1 MSKVVSQI
9 FISANAMNDSVFAVI
24 VPDKEHLLKTLFEI
38 EGKITRAEQ
47 LKSHKQY
54 QEFLETNE
62 NARFIMMQQL
72 RQKEEEYALLE

>member
-1 MSKVVSQI
+1 
-9 FISANAMNDSVFAVI
+9 MNDSVFAVI

-62 NARFIMMQQL
+62 NARFIMM
-72 RQKEEEYALLE
+72 